1 MTSLSH
7 QKLEVILSLQLLL
20 RESSPIVPL
29 NLMTLVWH
37 PWHVWHPNSC
47 YETIVSDKQKK
58 EVPHIHLP
66 WRVLVIIHTGHNS
79 YHELEV
85 KETYPIHQITKNTFN
100 FVIVDLRQ
108 HLKLSIFGIWPIFSR
123 GLNKWHR
130 NFFLAMKYELWNLT
144 MVWILTGPLF
154 RMDTH
159 FVCSKLSF
167 VLWGYCLANKA
178 ELCIMLCK
186 LWIAASGVTNLLS

>member
-100 FVIVDLRQ
+100 FVILVVIEWQ
-108 HLKLSIFGIWPIFSR
+108 ICKHLYATEPTSLQYTSFQIELLIF
-123 GLNKWHR
+123 
-130 NFFLAMKYELWNLT
+130 M
-144 MVWILTGPLF
+144 
-154 RMDTH
+154 MDQ
-159 FVCSKLSF
+159 L
-167 VLWGYCLANKA
+167 
-178 ELCIMLCK
+178 
-186 LWIAASGVTNLLS
+186 